1 MASQKIDPKHYF
13 STWHFD
19 IHDALWPALGVE
31 RREYVDREKSR
42 LMREKAKAEG
52 TPKEVLARMK
62 SVYYA
67 YAIDEP
73 PQYQM
78 EEGDLFYAKQSPISI
93 QIGKI
98 SDDIEVWVRGNGAT
112 YACWLQDNELAGWL
126 RNGIEPKNKRIDR
139 FQSRSEIAKFYV
151 LSPSASEKGG

>member
-13 STWHFD
+13 STWHFE
-19 IHDALWPALGVE
+19 IHDALWPALGVG
-31 RREYVDREKSR
+31 RREFVDREKSR

-52 TPKEVLARMK
+52 TPKEALARMK

-73 PQYQM
+73 PQYQL
-78 EEGDLFYAKQSPISI
+78 EEGDLFYAKQSPMSI

-98 SDDIEVWVRGNGAT
+98 TDDIEVWVRGNGPT
-112 YACWLQDNELAGWL
+112 YACWLRDDELAGWL
-126 RNGIEPKNKRIDR
+126 KNGIEPKNKRIDR

-151 LSPSASEKGG
+151 LSPSTTEKEC